1 MCRKSGVAWRWPL
14 LWVSLVE
21 IRVPARL
28 GYFWST
34 WGWSQIV
41 GRLWF
46 LVVIGLFFF
55 FSPPVFLLAVSCR
68 LLSAPRYHLHSLPFG
83 FLHLQNEKQRISVAS
98 NPHPYPIF
106 EALSPGGDKFLL
118 QPQLIRSGL
127 LKAHWKYLPVLR
139 SADLALLSY
148 LYILLHSST
157 RLVSDWV
164 TGRKGWENF
173 AYKRGGNIL
182 GAIPN
187 STYYSSRVHHD

>member
-1 MCRKSGVAWRWPL
+1 MEVAFALGLTGWNQSSGQTGL
-14 LWVSLVE
+14 LLEHLGMISDCWKTLV
-21 IRVPARL
+21 PC
-28 GYFWST
+28 GYRT
-34 WGWSQIV
+34 V
-41 GRLWF
+41 
-46 LVVIGLFFF
+46 FFF
-55 FSPPVFLLAVSCR
+55 FSPPVFLLAVSWR
-68 LLSAPRYHLHSLPFG
+68 LLSAPRYYLHSLPFG